1 MLGWSDQQLQA
12 VITEMKTAPA
22 LMQQQLAKSVA
33 QNKLGFEALLKAM
46 EQGMLSIQLLRDKQL
61 VEQLNAL
68 QIKGGNKRL
77 QRLIAM
83 APTVNKNHQKLI
95 TQRKTAYFTKP
106 GDIARGRLAFTTYCA
121 SSVSYTHLTL
131 PTICSV

>member
-1 MLGWSDQQLQA
+1 
-12 VITEMKTAPA
+12 
-22 LMQQQLAKSVA
+22 
-33 QNKLGFEALLKAM
+33 
-46 EQGMLSIQLLRDKQL
+46 MLSIQLLRDKQL

-68 QIKGGNKRL
+68 QIKGGDKRL

-121 SSVSYTHLTL
+121 SCHQIGGQGASIGPSLDGIGSRGLDRLLEDIIDPERNDDPAFSVTL
-131 PTICSV
+131 ITTKKGKVISGIGARQT